1 MNGALQNALAEAHMI
16 DAPEINA
23 EARQGWRDA
32 TREHGRRWLD
42 MADRSDPYAVG
53 YLAACDYADYNGDWN
68 D

>member
-1 MNGALQNALAEAHMI
+1 MNPALQNALADANLM

-23 EARQGWRDA
+23 KARQGWRDA

-42 MADRSDPYAVG
+42 MAYRSDPYAVG
-53 YLAACDYADYNGDWN
+53 YLAACDCADDSGDWN